1 MGVMRA
7 ESLRAP
13 EPAGLRLAIVHDALL
28 TFGGAERVVAAW
40 HRRWPE
46 APIYTSVYLPDDTFP
61 EFRRARVVTS
71 FLQRFAR
78 DPQTVL
84 RRLSPLMV
92 PGFRSFDFS
101 GYDVV
106 LSSSAYAAKAVRV
119 PEHVCHVSYC
129 HSPFR
134 LAWRSEDYL
143 GTDAPWMKRVGLN
156 VLAPFL
162 RRWDRNVSR
171 EVDFFSTNSL
181 NVRQRI
187 LAAYGR
193 HAEVIPAPVDL
204 SRFHPGEVGDYY
216 LVVSRLTRYKR
227 VDLAIQAASQLG
239 RRLIV
244 VGDGPDRRKLESL
257 ANGNVTFLGSVSEDV
272 LRDLYARCRALL
284 YPQEEDYGLA
294 PLEAMASGRPVV
306 AYGVGGA
313 AETIVHKET
322 GILFQEQSVESLVEA
337 IRLLEATPFDPIRI
351 RGHASRFA
359 VEPFCDRVES
369 FVQSCLT
376 TFRARLPAGGK
387 S

>member
-1 MGVMRA
+1 MDVMSA

-13 EPAGLRLAIVHDALL
+13 QPTGFRMAIVHDALL

-46 APIYTSVYLPDDTFP
+46 APIYTSVYLPDETFQ

-78 DPQTVL
+78 DPQTVI

-101 GYDVV
+101 GYDVL

-119 PEHVCHVSYC
+119 PDHVCHVCYC
-129 HSPFR
+129 YSPLR

-143 GTDAPWMKRVGLN
+143 GEGAPWVKRIGLR
-156 VLAPFL
+156 AMGPFL
-162 RRWDRNVSR
+162 RRWDQNVSR
-171 EVDFFSTNSL
+171 GVDFFGTTSR
-181 NVRQRI
+181 NVKQRI

-204 SRFHPGEVGDYY
+204 SRFHFGETGDYY

-227 VDLAIQAASQLG
+227 VDLAIHATSRLG

-244 VGDGPDRRKLESL
+244 VGDGPDRRKLESM
-257 ANGNVTFLGSVSEDV
+257 ANGHVTFLGNVSEEA
-272 LRDLYARCRALL
+272 LRDLYARCKALL

-294 PLEAMASGRPVV
+294 PLETMASGRPVV

-313 AETIVHKET
+313 AETIVHEKT

-337 IRLLEATPFDPIRI
+337 IRLLETRSFDPLSI

-359 VEPFCDRVES
+359 VGPFCDRVES
-369 FVQSCLT
+369 FVQDSLA
-376 TFRARLPAGGK
+376 TFRARLHAAGN